1 MPMTMSA
8 FLSHWHCEKW
18 GVAGGCK
25 VNMGLN
31 LLGMCA
37 ERPRSG
43 ASGLTSTEADSSQ
56 AARALWK
63 ASTWVSFVFLGV
75 FLKGG
80 ETLWMIMGWFS
91 FDSIKLSDFSRG
103 GFHCFGMC
111 LMRIN
116 LFRPRQGLPT
126 HSAAFSFL
134 PVEYVE
140 MLPFVS
146 TTCLVIRGLND
157 ENLLRWKTA
166 LLGIIFCLC
175 AARA

>member
-1 MPMTMSA
+1 MRRKTTLWCQWSHQHRGWLEPSSA
-8 FLSHWHCEKW
+8 
-18 GVAGGCK
+18 
-25 VNMGLN
+25 
-31 LLGMCA
+31 CA
-37 ERPRSG
+37 LE
-43 ASGLTSTEADSSQ
+43 
-56 AARALWK
+56 
-63 ASTWVSFVFLGV
+63 SFYLGV
-75 FLKGG
+75 FCFFGCFFKKG
-80 ETLWMIMGWFS
+80 ETFKKKAAAFAPALWMIMGWFS